1 MNASLRQFA
10 LVILALVAL
19 PTMAQESAGQA
30 QPASEGKARVA
41 VFGFANETK
50 NEAYDAAAAS
60 ATGSLFLTLRGLNA
74 YDVIPPDD
82 VARTAPSGTSDAELA
97 AWCDANR
104 ADYAIYGSMEKKKN
118 GNLICRLSS
127 FSRMSQKTTISRS
140 ENDVS
145 LFGVFEASDPLTASV
160 LESVTGAH
168 IGFGAIAFA
177 KQGDGTYTVALD
189 GISVGENS
197 FGIDRVVAGSHRV
210 VVTQRIGGV
219 DRTVLDAPVAVR
231 EGEATEVPIPLIGG
245 DKATALTMGRF
256 YLCWLPGD
264 AEVYVDGSLMEN
276 ASIEGST
283 IYRSRFLSSGEH
295 AVTISGKYGREESVS
310 IVAGTDVEL
319 KGYTDWMLGELKT
332 EHDGLAHR
340 AHMKRLRQTAAT
352 VIMAGALAAAG
363 VSAVAFKLGRDA
375 ANDYDSATVP
385 ADAADARKDVERYGL
400 IFPAAVGTAG
410 VLGVASVSLYLSSTG
425 AGKIEKASRQI
436 TNQIKGI
443 KKVRKQMEKGI
454 TNE

>member
-1 MNASLRQFA
+1 MNVLLRRFA
-10 LVILALVAL
+10 LVIVAALAL
-19 PTMAQESAGQA
+19 PTIAQEATG
-30 QPASEGKARVA
+30 PALSPSGEKARVA
-41 VFGFANETK
+41 VFGFANKTK

-74 YDVIPPDD
+74 YDVIPPDE

-97 AWCDANR
+97 AWCDENR
-104 ADYAIYGSMEKKKN
+104 ADYALYGSMENKKN

-127 FSRMSQKTTISRS
+127 FSRMSQKTTVSRS

-145 LFGVFEASDPLTASV
+145 LFGVFEASDTLIASV

-177 KQGDGTYTVALD
+177 KQGEGSYTVALD
-189 GISVGENS
+189 GVSVGENC

-210 VVTQRIGGV
+210 VVTQRIGGK
-219 DRTVLDAPVAVR
+219 DRTALDAPVSVR
-231 EGEATEVPIPLIGG
+231 EGEATEVSIPLIGG
-245 DKATALTMGRF
+245 EKASAVTMGRF

-264 AEVYVDGSLMEN
+264 AEVSVDGSLMEN
-276 ASIEGST
+276 ASAEGSS
-283 IYRSRFLSSGEH
+283 IYRSRFLAPGEH
-295 AVTISGKYGREESVS
+295 SVTISGKYGREESVT

-319 KGYTDWMLGELKT
+319 KGYTSWMLGELKT

-363 VSAVAFKLGRDA
+363 VSVMAYKLGRDA
-375 ANDYDSATVP
+375 GDDYDSATDP
-385 ADAADARKDVERYGL
+385 AAAADARKDVERYGY

-410 VLGVASVSLYLSSTG
+410 VLGITSVSLYLSSTG
-425 AGKIEKASRQI
+425 AGKLEKASRQI
-436 TNQIKGI
+436 NDQIRGI
-443 KKVRKQMEKGI
+443 KKVQKQMEKGES
-454 TNE
+454 NE